1 MTTSFQLEL
10 FSTPSEVYYD
20 IETQLSANEVGGWNN
35 IHRMRVSVAVT
46 WCQEDGFKRW
56 DEASVP
62 ALIHYLA
69 KFRRIISFN
78 GDGFDT
84 RVLSYYGNVYPVA
97 QRSFD
102 LLVDL
107 KQRIGRRLGLDSLA
121 RATLGKGKSA
131 DGLTA
136 LRWWKEGKIELIA
149 EYCQQDVQVM
159 VDLVVFAREHGFV
172 KFDDGQAGIKTI
184 AVSW

>member
-1 MTTSFQLEL
+1 MVQLDL
-10 FSTPSEVYYD
+10 FSVPSEVYYD
-20 IETQLSANEVGGWNN
+20 VETQLSANEVGGWNN
-35 IHRMRVSVAVT
+35 IHRMRVSVAIT
-46 WCQEDGFKRW
+46 WSQEDGFKRW

-62 ALIHYLA
+62 ALIEYMTR
-69 KFRRIISFN
+69 FRRIISFN

-107 KQRIGRRLGLDSLA
+107 KQRSGKRLGLDSLA

-131 DGLTA
+131 DGMMA
-136 LRWWKEGKIELIA
+136 LRWWKEGKIEQIA

-159 VDLVVFAREHGFV
+159 VDLVEFGRKNGFV
-172 KFDDGQAGIKTI
+172 RIDEGEGRMRN
-184 AVSW
+184 VVVEW